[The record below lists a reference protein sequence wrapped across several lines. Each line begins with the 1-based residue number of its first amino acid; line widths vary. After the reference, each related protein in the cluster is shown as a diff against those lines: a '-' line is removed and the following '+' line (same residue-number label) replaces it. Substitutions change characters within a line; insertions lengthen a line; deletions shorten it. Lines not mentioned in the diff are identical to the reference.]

1 MIKVIRTFLLL
12 KVLFFHLKF
21 FFIVRYY
28 LRNIASRGKSINQI
42 DSVFYLSAAAQSKI
56 YTHDLGLFLSNAEN
70 IQNIWFYDPFLH
82 NLRTLF
88 YNFIFSDIKR
98 S

>member
-1 MIKVIRTFLLL
+1 MSHIGDIGNLEKRAHMIKVVRTFFTFKSALFSF
-12 KVLFFHLKF
+12 KV

-70 IQNIWFYDPFLH
+70 IQNI
-82 NLRTLF
+82 
-88 YNFIFSDIKR
+88 
-98 S
+98 